1 MLYPR
6 EMLNELL
13 NKSGPSAPGARETLV
28 ALVDTVFFASLMI
41 EESEPVQ
48 VAVVY
53 DEKGASGLSAVI
65 DTSPENSEDEHR
77 EPAWDVVEIEPRP
90 FDPRTLAKLS
100 RGLRYGTHLA
110 VVGGRAPDLRIE
122 GIARRQRRSNGGSVT
137 RIAAPRP
144 GVLVFEEEDRE
155 LLRFDAGERG
165 TPPVDVLGEDG
176 PVRAAIAKI
185 AGEMQGTKDGYSSPE
200 WALASLIR
208 EMRATRSG
216 AILALSP
223 DAPTESMMSAIRYK
237 RRHPTILGDKIRDDH
252 KKRWAWVKALVAV
265 VEGEPTVNQLTN
277 RDAKRAERDRA
288 REDLDAAID
297 DVAQLSSIDGAVL
310 AGPSMAIYGGG
321 YLVPLVSKIE
331 CIAAEDAQMTKAAQW
346 WPHHGARHQAGLS
359 FAHSHPGGVSFV
371 VSEDGPISCATR
383 VGDKVVVWPVRVSET

>member
-13 NKSGPSAPGARETLV
+13 DKSGPHAPGARETLV
-28 ALVDTVFFASLMI
+28 ALVDTVFFASLKR

-48 VAVVY
+48 VAVVH
-53 DEKGASGLSAVI
+53 DEKGAPGLSVVL
-65 DTSPENSEDEHR
+65 DTSPEASGNETP

-110 VVGGRAPDLRIE
+110 IVGGRAPDLRIE
-122 GIARRQRRSNGGSVT
+122 GIARRHRRSNGGPVT

-165 TPPVDVLGEDG
+165 TPPIDVLGEDG
-176 PVRAAIAKI
+176 PVRAAVATS
-185 AGEMQGTKDGYSSPE
+185 AGEVQGTEHGYSSTE
-200 WALASLIR
+200 WALTSLIR
-208 EMRATRSG
+208 EMRATGSG
-216 AILALSP
+216 AILAVSP
-223 DAPTESMMSAIRYK
+223 AAPTESVMSAIRYR
-237 RRHPTILGDKIRDDH
+237 RRHPTILGDRIRDDR
-252 KKRWAWVKALVAV
+252 KKRLAWLSALVAV
-265 VEGEPTVNQLTN
+265 AEGEPTVNQLTN

-310 AGPSMAIYGGG
+310 AGPGMAIYGGG
-321 YLVPLVSKIE
+321 YLVPLVSKLE
-331 CIAAEDAQMTKAAQW
+331 CIAAEDAQMTKTAPW
-346 WPHHGARHQAGLS
+346 SPHHGARHQAGLS
-359 FAHSHPGGVSFV
+359 FAYSNPGGVSFV

-383 VGDKVVVWPVRVSET
+383 IGDKVVVWPVRVSET